1 MKSSFFLYLRR
12 LTKSIRGLSCCALA
26 ATLAMAA
33 FAQLPQSPQLAPP
46 AAIEGSSAHGE
57 NLFTG
62 RSAFR
67 NRGPACIACH
77 SVAGLSFPNGGTMAP
92 DLTQTYTKLGPEGT
106 AAAMQTL
113 FFPTMIPIYR
123 NHQLIPQEQ
132 ADLVAFFQRS
142 AAGTKPE
149 SRWTTE
155 ILILA
160 AFVLAIIFVFITA
173 FVWRKRLRSVRR
185 ELVAT
190 ATRRGARP

>member
-1 MKSSFFLYLRR
+1 M
-12 LTKSIRGLSCCALA
+12 T
-26 ATLAMAA
+26 A
-33 FAQLPQSPQLAPP
+33 FAQLPRSPQQAPP
-46 AAIEGSSAHGE
+46 AALEGSSARGE

-113 FFPTMIPIYR
+113 FFPAMIPIYR

-132 ADLVAFFQRS
+132 ADLVAFFERS
-142 AAGTKPE
+142 AAETKPE
-149 SRWTTE
+149 FPWTTE

-160 AFVLAIIFVFITA
+160 AFVLAIIFVVITA